1 MPRSICALLALV
13 GCEARGDGRKM
24 NWKWMIAAVLG
35 LVIGLLVAPFEHKT
49 VSASAAPVNAH
60 FQMQDAT
67 VDEPNGEGQDA
78 PRREVFLLDTES
90 GRVWKFQGLAY
101 GKDKDGITKIFSEPK
116 FFSVVV
122 ESGK

>member
-1 MPRSICALLALV
+1 
-13 GCEARGDGRKM
+13 M
-24 NWKWMIAAVLG
+24 NWKWTAAAAFG
-35 LVIGLLVAPFEHKT
+35 LVVGILVAPFEHKT
-49 VSASAAPVNAH
+49 VLASVAPINPH

-101 GKDKDGITKIFSEPK
+101 GRDKDGAMKVFSTPS
-116 FFSVVV
+116 FVNIAV
-122 ESGK
+122 ESSK